1 LLGIQEKTWNASR
14 WITYHNII
22 EILSSKPNKVSR
34 GKVFDSSIKLLDE
47 IQKKY
52 NFIKLGIKNSSDFV
66 NENCFNLKSN
76 VQLATE
82 EVILQIN
89 WTNRRIW
96 ARVNWD

>member
-1 LLGIQEKTWNASR
+1 MPQDGLPVMKPLLK
-14 WITYHNII
+14 
-22 EILSSKPNKVSR
+22 ILSVKPNKASR
-34 GKVFDSSIKLLDE
+34 GKVFDPSIKLLDE

-66 NENCFNLKSN
+66 NEHCFNLKSN

-89 WTNRRIW
+89 
-96 ARVNWD
+96 